1 MDLSKFKGKTLDDA
15 TLSELT
21 AAITSHTEA
30 LETRATTA
38 EGKARTAAKEAIDGR
53 KAKDARIERLS
64 ELLGIEADADLDKID
79 VKGMAEAAKQV
90 EQQLKRVTRERD
102 EAQQQAKDFGVKHA
116 AERRERVIAEA
127 YAAHPF
133 REEAREEVI
142 ALIEKRIRQE
152 GEELLF
158 TAPDG
163 KLVQVTDGV
172 AHIAKTKPHLVR
184 PSGDQSQGSGYKGS
198 GGSGSGGSNPWDKK
212 TFNITQQI
220 ALKAENPALA
230 AQLQSAAQAAQP
242 A

>member
-38 EGKARTAAKEAIDGR
+38 EGKARAAAKEAIDGR

-102 EAQQQAKDFGVKHA
+102 EAQQQAKDIGGKYA
-116 AERRERVIAEA
+116 TERRDRAIAEA
-127 YAAHPF
+127 VSKHPF
-133 REEAREEVI
+133 IDADDAR
-142 ALIEKRIRQE
+142 ALIAGRLVQE
-152 GEELLF
+152 GDDLLF
-158 TAPDG
+158 AGPDG
-163 KLVQVTDGV
+163 KHVSLNDGV
-172 AHIAKTKPHLVR
+172 AWMAKTKTHLVR
-184 PSGDQSQGSGYKGS
+184 PAGDPSQGSGYKGS